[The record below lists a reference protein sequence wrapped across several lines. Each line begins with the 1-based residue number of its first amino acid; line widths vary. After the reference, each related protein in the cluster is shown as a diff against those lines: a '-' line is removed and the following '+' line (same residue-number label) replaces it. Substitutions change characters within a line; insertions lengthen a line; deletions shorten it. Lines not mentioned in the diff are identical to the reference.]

1 MAKQR
6 PGPSPEPPEIQA
18 EVHLK
23 PFLGMR
29 PGVYLTVLYSVLLL
43 AILFFLLFYK
53 GLRDHGTFLEV
64 VTFPPGA
71 SVSVDDQ
78 YAGSTPCVVL
88 VRAGERTISV
98 SKPFF
103 ANQILQD
110 RFAGP
115 VFGTL
120 FVRPRLSWNL
130 KLQLT
135 DSQGLVQHAL
145 RDFANNPQ
153 IPEIL
158 METVQAGYAGDNQ
171 VQDQLYAFLDKSK
184 YFITS
189 PMQLP
194 ALTSAFSR
202 LAANHH
208 ILTAE
213 GLLELVEKIIQLNE
227 QDQNFPFWLAL
238 VLPENVASQFI
249 KTPWYKNF
257 TSRFAANFQEQLKT
271 LKAQAGTV
279 SMPAYRL
286 SGLTFHGIPAG
297 VLLQGSAENRTLAAL
312 LPHAVQVQAFLIA
325 ETELPSRLYRAF
337 VQAVPEWRKGNIQ
350 SLIEKGMVTEDYLEA
365 WTGEQYPA
373 GTDDLPVT
381 GVSWFAAQAFC
392 RWFSDQMAAVLPGYS
407 ARVPTES
414 EWEWAARGGMVG
426 ESYPLGQKP
435 ANETFYQR
443 GITGPRAVGSSAPNG
458 YGLRDMSGNVWEW
471 CADWY
476 SPVAYLFSS
485 WKAERNP
492 QDSSRILTD
501 GADKSVRGG
510 SWTNDPELV
519 KLYTRAS
526 QPPSWCTPYLGF
538 RVVLSKQRS

>member
-1 MAKQR
+1 MAKHR
-6 PGPSPEPPEIQA
+6 PGPSPDTPEIQA

-29 PGVYLTVLYSVLLL
+29 PGVYLTILYAIL
-43 AILFFLLFYK
+43 ALVILFFLLFYK
-53 GLRDHGTFLEV
+53 GLRDHGTFLRV
-64 VTFPPGA
+64 TTFPPGA
-71 SVSVDDQ
+71 AVSVDGQ
-78 YAGSTPCVVL
+78 YAASTPCVVL
-88 VRAGERTISV
+88 VRAGDRAIEV

-103 ANQILQD
+103 ANQTLQD

-120 FVRPRLSWNL
+120 FVRPRRTWNL
-130 KLQLT
+130 QLQLT

-145 RDFANNPQ
+145 QDFANNPQ

-158 METVQAGYAGDNQ
+158 VETVEGGYAASSQ
-171 VQDQLYAFLDKSK
+171 AQEQLYAFLDKSK
-184 YFITS
+184 YFVTS
-189 PMQLP
+189 SMQLP
-194 ALTSAFSR
+194 SLISAFSQ

-208 ILTAE
+208 ILTPE
-213 GLLELVEKIIQLNE
+213 SILEIAEKIIQLSE
-227 QDQNFPFWLAL
+227 TDQNFPFWLAL
-238 VLPENVASQFI
+238 VLPENAANQFM
-249 KTPWYKNF
+249 KTPWYQDF
-257 TSRFAANFQEQLKT
+257 TNRFAANYQEQLRT
-271 LKAQAGTV
+271 LKAQAGV
-279 SMPAYRL
+279 PSMPVYRL

-297 VLLQGSAENRTLAAL
+297 VLLQGSAESRTLAAL
-312 LPHAVQVQAFLIA
+312 LPHPVQMRAFLA
-325 ETELPSRLYRAF
+325 SETEVPNRLYRAF
-337 VQAVPEWRKGNIQ
+337 VQAVPEWRKGNLQ
-350 SLIEKGMVTEDYLEA
+350 NLLQKGLATENYLEA
-365 WTGEQYPA
+365 WNGEQYPA
-373 GTDDLPVT
+373 GTDELPVT
-381 GVSWFAAQAFC
+381 GVSWFAAEAFC
-392 RWFSDQMAAVLPGYS
+392 RWLSDQAAALLPGYS
-407 ARVPTES
+407 ARLPTES

-426 ESYPLGQKP
+426 EAYPAGSKP
-435 ANETFYQR
+435 TNETFYQR

-476 SPVAYLFSS
+476 SPAAYLFSS

-492 QDSSRILTD
+492 PDGSRTLTD

-538 RVVLSKQRS
+538 RVILSKQRP